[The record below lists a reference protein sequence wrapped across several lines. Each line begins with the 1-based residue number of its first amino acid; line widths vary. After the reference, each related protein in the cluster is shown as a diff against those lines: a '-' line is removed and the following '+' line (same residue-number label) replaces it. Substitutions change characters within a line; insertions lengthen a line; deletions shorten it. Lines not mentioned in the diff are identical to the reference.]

1 MTLKINHENTEAMC
15 HFGLK
20 ILFDGYLIGKS
31 FLNLIAL
38 KINDF
43 LFDAYL
49 INSRILCDG
58 YVIEQYNQNY
68 NSLTF
73 NKNSCDGYVIDK
85 AILCDGHLIK
95 EKL

>member
-1 MTLKINHENTEAMC
+1 MLNRKHENMPVTY

-58 YVIEQYNQNY
+58 YVAEQYNRNY

-85 AILCDGHLIK
+85 AILFDGYLIK